1 MADIRKGARHFC
13 FRCMITHMIKHQMWF
28 AVLLSVAS
36 VALLVAQNTTQVSL
50 SDAQRAAYW
59 RAQYEL
65 QQSECNAEKVRANWV
80 AVIGATCPTGQ
91 SISTATPNGEPTC
104 VSQ

>member
-1 MADIRKGARHFC
+1 MRFPKFLIFV
-13 FRCMITHMIKHQMWF
+13 IP
-28 AVLLSVAS
+28 
-36 VALLVAQNTTQVSL
+36 ALMLFAQNTTQVSL

-65 QQSECNAEKVRANWV
+65 AAEECTAEKVRGNWRT
-80 AVIGATCPTGQ
+80 VIEGTCPSGQ

-104 VSQ
+104 VVDPPK

>member
-1 MADIRKGARHFC
+1 
-13 FRCMITHMIKHQMWF
+13 MIKHQMWF
-28 AVLLSVAS
+28 AVLLSAAS
-36 VALLVAQNTTQVSL
+36 VALLVAQSGTGSVGTVTLPAAEVTTQVSL
-50 SDAQRAAYW
+50 TDAQRAAYW

-65 QQSECNAEKVRANWV
+65 QLAECTAEKVRANWA
-80 AVIGATCPTGQ
+80 AVIGATCPAGQ